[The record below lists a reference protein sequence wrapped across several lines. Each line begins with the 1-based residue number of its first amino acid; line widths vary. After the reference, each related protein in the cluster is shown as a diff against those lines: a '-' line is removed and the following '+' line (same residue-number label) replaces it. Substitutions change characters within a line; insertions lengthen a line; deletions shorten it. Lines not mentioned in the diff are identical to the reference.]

1 MPWPDGCAEAFYSAG
16 GKYLYFY
23 STENILQRIFYR
35 EFYIKGFFLFF
46 LTKAVHDYCF
56 TNNY

>member
-23 STENILQRIFYR
+23 STENM
-35 EFYIKGFFLFF
+35 ES
-46 LTKAVHDYCF
+46 
-56 TNNY
+56 

>member
-1 MPWPDGCAEAFYSAG
+1 MPWLAGYAEAFYSAG

-23 STENILQRIFYR
+23 STENNGV
-35 EFYIKGFFLFF
+35 IKGFLLFF

-56 TNNY
+56 TNIY